1 MPLTSRTFLQ
11 SCLQHMLR
19 WTFTLVVLA
28 AVGYATFI
36 AIRFHHL
43 DTRLYAWFS
52 HLGQQDPVAPAGHDG
67 LTLQGYA
74 LERAIQV
81 AGVGRNLSGL
91 AFDPDRQQLIAV
103 VNRPATLLR
112 LSQDGS
118 VQSRHALQHAADVE
132 GVAYLGAGRIALVEE
147 GRSRILFAQLPE
159 TADAPMDLR
168 HATALR
174 LSLETPEKPGL
185 TTGNQGFEGL
195 AYDARH
201 DYLYVAKEHSPRA
214 LYRISGMARQAPNGT
229 QSIAVENLS
238 DWVASDAVV
247 GTDLSSAEVDSR
259 TGHLL
264 LLSDESQSLVE
275 LDEQGRFLGRIA
287 LSDWL
292 AQEGAVPQAEGIAI
306 DPQGGIYLVSEPNLF
321 YRLRPPP
328 PR

>member
-1 MPLTSRTFLQ
+1 MPLPSRPFLR
-11 SCLQHMLR
+11 SCLQHTLR

-52 HLGQQDPVAPAGHDG
+52 QLGHGSPAAPASHDG
-67 LTLQGYA
+67 LALNGYTLD
-74 LERAIQV
+74 RAIQV

-91 AFDPDRQQLIAV
+91 AFDPDRRQLIAV

-112 LSQDGS
+112 LSLEGE
-118 VQSRHALQHAADVE
+118 VQSRHAMQHAADVE

-147 GRSRILFAQLPE
+147 GRRRILFAQLPE
-159 TADAPMDLR
+159 TADAPMDLQN
-168 HATALR
+168 AKALR
-174 LSLETPEKPGL
+174 LSLQTPDKPGL

-201 DYLYVAKEHSPRA
+201 DHLYVVKEHSPRA
-214 LYRISGMARQAPNGT
+214 LYRISGIAQQAPGDT

-238 DWVASDAVV
+238 HWVQSAAVV
-247 GTDLSSAEVDSR
+247 GTDLSSVEADPR

-264 LLSDESQSLVE
+264 LLSDESQSLAE
-275 LDEQGRFLGRIA
+275 LDEQGRFLGRVA

-292 AQEGAVPQAEGIAI
+292 ANKTPAPQAEGIAI
-306 DPQGGIYLVSEPNLF
+306 DPEGGIYLVSEPNLF
-321 YRLRPPP
+321 YRLRPPS